1 MREEVTTQTIVD
13 MQNKIDNLE
22 SRVLDL
28 ELEINRTDIIINKLL
43 NLLEINSNDLCE
55 ALDEYD
61 YWWFV
66 MGYVDKEEITH
77 IQLIGIEDALIRIAI
92 ALEEQNEKRQK
103 WVIQRL
109 RK

>member
-1 MREEVTTQTIVD
+1 MSTEENRIRELENQ
-13 MQNKIDNLE
+13 IDNLE

-61 YWWFV
+61 YW
-66 MGYVDKEEITH
+66 
-77 IQLIGIEDALIRIAI
+77 
-92 ALEEQNEKRQK
+92 
-103 WVIQRL
+103 
-109 RK
+109 